1 MPETPKK
8 DTPKKK
14 VAKKVITVASVVQP
28 EARAARAGLKAKAAS
43 AKGAARAGER
53 GAKKAA
59 NRKTEAPKRTSPKT
73 ESRSKGKTQE
83 HKTPKNPQGNTER
96 PSGRKRAVQ
105 YAKRET
111 GRRVQSAR
119 TSVRTER
126 TKTASAVRSKYRRDK
141 VTGLAEMRP
150 KTRMLAAEFIAAIVI
165 ATILLF
171 VGDKSYHEK
180 MSRFFVQLT
189 GITGIFFFLALLG
202 NSEKAGKWVVPFGLL
217 IDLSMIGFLM
227 KNSGADVITRS
238 LGGIPKNKPGSGE
251 PTPTPHQGGTGGP
264 IRVTSAETYNA
275 PHPGGTGIPGVKT
288 WPNSDQI
295 GAGSGDTV
303 I

>member
-8 DTPKKK
+8 EASQKK

-28 EARAARAGLKAKAAS
+28 EVRAAKAGLTAKTRS
-43 AKGAARAGER
+43 AKGAARAGEK
-53 GAKKAA
+53 GAQKAA
-59 NRKTEAPKRTSPKT
+59 SRKPKT
-73 ESRSKGKTQE
+73 QPKSDSKPDTTKSTAKPKTSEGKSSKNPTPESRS
-83 HKTPKNPQGNTER
+83 R
-96 PSGRKRAVQ
+96 RAVQ

-119 TSVRTER
+119 TEQH
-126 TKTASAVRSKYRRDK
+126 KTSSAVRSKYRRDK
-141 VTGLAEMRP
+141 VVGLAEMRP
-150 KTRMLAAEFIAAIVI
+150 KTRMLAAEFIAAVVI
-165 ATILLF
+165 ATVFLF

-217 IDLSMIGFLM
+217 IDLSMIGVLM
-227 KNSGADVITRS
+227 RNSGADVITRS
-238 LGGIPKNKPGSGE
+238 LGGTPKNKPGSGE
-251 PTPTPHQGGTGGP
+251 PTPTPNDGGTGGP
-264 IRVTSAETYNA
+264 VHVISAETYNA
-275 PHPGGTGIPGVKT
+275 PHPGGSGIPGVNI
-288 WPNSDQI
+288 WPSSS
-295 GAGSGDTV
+295 ATAPGSGTGNVV